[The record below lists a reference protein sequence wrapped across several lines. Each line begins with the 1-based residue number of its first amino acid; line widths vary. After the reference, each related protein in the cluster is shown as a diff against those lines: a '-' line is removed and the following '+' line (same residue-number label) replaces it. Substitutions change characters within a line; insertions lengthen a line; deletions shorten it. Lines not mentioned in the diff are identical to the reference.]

1 MDILKKMSKE
11 KITLGFVLTKYRL
24 KSNLTTEQLAD
35 KLSVEEKYLIALEK
49 GDYYEFTSLN
59 QPFPIIKRLSYVF
72 GLKYNILIELY
83 HQEYDSYIH
92 QLDQQK
98 TKPKLIISHTM
109 MRMSIGI
116 TIGLIITIY
125 LGVQVYQLGYTP
137 VLTLNNKDTYE
148 INQTSQYTLT
158 GNISR
163 AGQLT
168 LNGQKVILKEDG
180 KFEIVLSLRDGENR
194 LELQVS
200 KDNKPLKITQKI
212 VYKQ

>member
-1 MDILKKMSKE
+1 
-11 KITLGFVLTKYRL
+11 
-24 KSNLTTEQLAD
+24 
-35 KLSVEEKYLIALEK
+35 
-49 GDYYEFTSLN
+49 
-59 QPFPIIKRLSYVF
+59 
-72 GLKYNILIELY
+72 
-83 HQEYDSYIH
+83 
-92 QLDQQK
+92 
-98 TKPKLIISHTM
+98 M

>member
-1 MDILKKMSKE
+1 MSKE
-11 KITLGFVLTKYRL
+11 KITLGYVLTKYRL

-35 KLSVEEKYLIALEK
+35 KLSIEEKYLIALEK
-49 GDYYEFTSLN
+49 GDYHEFTSLN

-72 GLKYNILIELY
+72 GLKYNVLIELY
-83 HQEYDSYIH
+83 HQEYEFYIH

-98 TKPKLIISHTM
+98 EKPKLIISHTM

-116 TIGLIITIY
+116 IIGLIVVIY
-125 LGVQVYQLGYTP
+125 LGIQVYQLGYTP

-148 INQTSQYTLT
+148 INKNSEYTLI

-168 LNGQKVILKEDG
+168 LNGQKVTLKEDG
-180 KFEIVLSLRDGENR
+180 KFEIILSLREGENR

-200 KDNKPLKITQKI
+200 KDNKLLKTTQKI

>member
-1 MDILKKMSKE
+1 MSKE
-11 KITLGFVLTKYRL
+11 KITLGYVLTKYRL
-24 KSNLTTEQLAD
+24 KSNLTTEQLAY
-35 KLSVEEKYLIALEK
+35 KLSIEEKYLIALEK
-49 GDYYEFTSLN
+49 GAYHEFTSLN

-72 GLKYNILIELY
+72 GLKYNVLIELY
-83 HQEYDSYIH
+83 HQEYEIYTH

-116 TIGLIITIY
+116 IIGLIVVIY
-125 LGVQVYQLGYTP
+125 LGIQIYQLGYTP

-148 INQTSQYTLT
+148 MNKNSEYTLT
-158 GNISR
+158 GSISR

-168 LNGQKVILKEDG
+168 LNGQKVTLKEDG
-180 KFEIVLSLRDGENR
+180 NFEIILFLRDGENR

-200 KDNKPLKITQKI
+200 KDNKPLKTTQKI

>member
-1 MDILKKMSKE
+1 MSKE
-11 KITLGFVLTKYRL
+11 KITLGYVLTKYRL

-35 KLSVEEKYLIALEK
+35 KLSIEEKYLIALEK
-49 GDYYEFTSLN
+49 GDYQEFTSLN

-72 GLKYNILIELY
+72 GLKYNVLIELY
-83 HQEYDSYIH
+83 HQEYEFYIH

-98 TKPKLIISHTM
+98 EKPKLIISHTM

-116 TIGLIITIY
+116 IIGLIVVIY
-125 LGVQVYQLGYTP
+125 LGIQVYQLGYTP

-148 INQTSQYTLT
+148 MNKNSEYTLT
-158 GNISR
+158 GSISR

-168 LNGQKVILKEDG
+168 LNGQKVTLKEDG
-180 KFEIVLSLRDGENR
+180 NFEIILFLRDGENR

-200 KDNKPLKITQKI
+200 KDNKPLKTTQKI

>member
-1 MDILKKMSKE
+1 MDILKKMNKE
-11 KITLGFVLTKYRL
+11 QITLGYVLTKYRL

-35 KLSVEEKYLIALEK
+35 KLSIEEKYLIALEK
-49 GDYYEFTSLN
+49 GDYQEFTSLN

-83 HQEYDSYIH
+83 HQEYEVYTH
-92 QLDQQK
+92 QSNNQK
-98 TKPKLIISHTM
+98 SKPKLIISHTM
-109 MRMSIGI
+109 MRMFLGI
-116 TIGLIITIY
+116 TIGLIIVIY
-125 LGVQVYQLGYTP
+125 LGIQVYQLGYTP
-137 VLTLNNKDTYE
+137 VLTLNNKETYE
-148 INQTSQYTLT
+148 INKNSEYMLT

-168 LNGQKVILKEDG
+168 LNGQKVTLKEDG
-180 KFEIVLSLRDGENR
+180 KFEIILSLRDGENR

-200 KDNKPLKITQKI
+200 KDNNLLKTTQKI

>member
-1 MDILKKMSKE
+1 MNKD
-11 KITLGFVLTKYRL
+11 KITLGYVLTKYRL

-35 KLSVEEKYLIALEK
+35 KLSIEEKYLIALEK
-49 GDYYEFTSLN
+49 GDYHEFTSLN

-72 GLKYNILIELY
+72 GLKYNVLIELY
-83 HQEYDSYIH
+83 HQEYEVYIQ

-98 TKPKLIISHTM
+98 AKPKFIISHTM

-116 TIGLIITIY
+116 IIGLIIVVY
-125 LGVQVYQLGYTP
+125 LGVQIYQLGYTP
-137 VLTLNNKDTYE
+137 VLTLNNKDSYE
-148 INQTSQYTLT
+148 INTNSEYTLT

-168 LNGQKVILKEDG
+168 LNGQKVTLKEDG

-200 KDNKPLKITQKI
+200 KDNTLLKTTQKI

>member
-1 MDILKKMSKE
+1 MSKKMSKE
-11 KITLGFVLTKYRL
+11 KITLGYVLTKYRL

-35 KLSVEEKYLIALEK
+35 KLSIEEKYLIALEK
-49 GDYYEFTSLN
+49 GDYQEFTSLN

-72 GLKYNILIELY
+72 GLKYNVLIELY
-83 HQEYDSYIH
+83 HQEYEFYIH

-98 TKPKLIISHTM
+98 EKPKLIISHTM

-116 TIGLIITIY
+116 IIGLIVVIY
-125 LGVQVYQLGYTP
+125 LGIQVYQLGYTP

-148 INQTSQYTLT
+148 MNKNSEYTLT
-158 GNISR
+158 GSISR

-168 LNGQKVILKEDG
+168 LNGQKVTLKEDG
-180 KFEIVLSLRDGENR
+180 NFEIILFLRDGENR

-200 KDNKPLKITQKI
+200 KDNKPLKTTQKI

>member
-1 MDILKKMSKE
+1 MSKE
-11 KITLGFVLTKYRL
+11 KITLGYVLTKYRL

-35 KLSVEEKYLIALEK
+35 KLSIEEKYLIALEK
-49 GDYYEFTSLN
+49 RDYQEFTSLN

-72 GLKYNILIELY
+72 GLKYNVLIELY
-83 HQEYDSYIH
+83 HQEYECYIH

-98 TKPKLIISHTM
+98 EKPKLIISHTM

-116 TIGLIITIY
+116 IIGLIVVVY
-125 LGVQVYQLGYTP
+125 LGIQVYQLGYTP
-137 VLTLNNKDTYE
+137 VLTLNNEDAYE
-148 INQTSQYTLT
+148 MNTNSEYTLT
-158 GNISR
+158 GSISR

-168 LNGQKVILKEDG
+168 LNGQKVTLKEDG
-180 KFEIVLSLRDGENR
+180 KFEIILFLRDGENR

-200 KDNKPLKITQKI
+200 KDNKLLKTTQKI